1 MLRGIFCKLD
11 NVIMYL
17 IPIIYINHSNSTC
30 EEGGYP
36 VIELNVIKL
45 FAPMKFKHFYC
56 I

>member
-1 MLRGIFCKLD
+1 MLRGIPIISKLD

-17 IPIIYINHSNSTC
+17 IKHSNGTC

-45 FAPMKFKHFYC
+45 FGPRKFKHFYC
-56 I
+56 T